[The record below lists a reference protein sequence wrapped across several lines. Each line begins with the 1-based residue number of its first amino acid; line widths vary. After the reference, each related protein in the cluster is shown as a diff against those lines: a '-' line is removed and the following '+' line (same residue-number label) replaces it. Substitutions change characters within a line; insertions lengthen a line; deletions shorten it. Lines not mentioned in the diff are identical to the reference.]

1 MPTALLAHIPFKTI
15 TGYPSIDKPWLKYYG
30 KASDTSELPSPDC
43 SLDAFLRECSK
54 HRLDNKAVNDFGTS
68 ISFRS
73 LFEQIDNRCR
83 DELPESHIHDEY
95 IFVEDFP
102 LTRAGKIDYRA
113 LEDMA
118 EKNDQ

>member
-1 MPTALLAHIPFKTI
+1 MAEEKTI

-43 SLDAFLRECSK
+43 SLDAFL
-54 HRLDNKAVNDFGTS
+54 
-68 ISFRS
+68 
-73 LFEQIDNRCR
+73 
-83 DELPESHIHDEY
+83 PESHIPDEY

-113 LEDMA
+113 LEDMT
-118 EKNDQ
+118 EKNSQ